1 MISLDYKYQISTHH
15 FTLDIFSTGQE
26 PALIV
31 AEDITEEKV
40 DIIVPVVTL
49 DTANSSPRLP
59 VPVRHFIGED
69 LGTLLG
75 TVNCERRRIISP
87 AYCASDFI

>member
-1 MISLDYKYQISTHH
+1 M
-15 FTLDIFSTGQE
+15 
-26 PALIV
+26 

-59 VPVRHFIGED
+59 VPVRHFIGD
-69 LGTLLG
+69 LR

>member
-1 MISLDYKYQISTHH
+1 M
-15 FTLDIFSTGQE
+15 
-26 PALIV
+26 

-49 DTANSSPRLP
+49 DPANSSPRLA
-59 VPVRHFIGED
+59 VPAVRHFIGED
-69 LGTLLG
+69 LGT
-75 TVNCERRRIISP
+75 VNSERRRIISP

>member
-1 MISLDYKYQISTHH
+1 M
-15 FTLDIFSTGQE
+15 
-26 PALIV
+26 

-49 DTANSSPRLP
+49 DPANSSPRLA

-69 LGTLLG
+69 LGT
-75 TVNCERRRIISP
+75 VNSERRRIIFPRVLRIGFYLNMSSRSLIQDGREEQ
-87 AYCASDFI
+87 YCGFIPGLSGA

>member
-15 FTLDIFSTGQE
+15 LTLDIFSTGQE

-69 LGTLLG
+69 LGTHLFNSL
-75 TVNCERRRIISP
+75 VR
-87 AYCASDFI
+87 

>member
-1 MISLDYKYQISTHH
+1 M
-15 FTLDIFSTGQE
+15 
-26 PALIV
+26 

-49 DTANSSPRLP
+49 DPANSSPRLA

-69 LGTLLG
+69 LGTVNSDSEIREEDNFPRVLRIGFYLNMSSRSLMQDVREEQYCGFILG
-75 TVNCERRRIISP
+75 RSG
-87 AYCASDFI
+87 A

>member
-1 MISLDYKYQISTHH
+1 M
-15 FTLDIFSTGQE
+15 
-26 PALIV
+26 

-69 LGTLLG
+69 VG
-75 TVNCERRRIISP
+75 TVNSERRRIISLVLRIRF
-87 AYCASDFI
+87 YLNKSSRS